1 MCAIALALR
10 KDDSMRAKGSTHHTA
25 ASEAALGRVAAEQA
39 LNALLGGHV
48 ATELGYVAEDLR
60 DLRLL
65 TVWEDLRAESIRHL
79 LYVSLPE
86 SRASRIG
93 RACVQEVKSK
103 GCSVCL
109 RFLSE
114 TCYPTVNRDTLPKNA
129 VCEYAMLMD
138 GFNARG

>member
-10 KDDSMRAKGSTHHTA
+10 KDDSMCLRAKGSTHHTA

-65 TVWEDLRAESIRHL
+65 TVEVSSAESKRH
-79 LYVSLPE
+79 
-86 SRASRIG
+86 
-93 RACVQEVKSK
+93 
-103 GCSVCL
+103 
-109 RFLSE
+109 FL
-114 TCYPTVNRDTLPKNA
+114 CFVRR
-129 VCEYAMLMD
+129 EY
-138 GFNARG
+138 R

>member
-10 KDDSMRAKGSTHHTA
+10 KDDSMCLRAKGSTHHTA

-65 TVWEDLRAESIRHL
+65 TVEVRRAESKRH
-79 LYVSLPE
+79 
-86 SRASRIG
+86 
-93 RACVQEVKSK
+93 
-103 GCSVCL
+103 
-109 RFLSE
+109 FLCFVRSE
-114 TCYPTVNRDTLPKNA
+114 YR
-129 VCEYAMLMD
+129 
-138 GFNARG
+138 

>member
-1 MCAIALALR
+1 MCL
-10 KDDSMRAKGSTHHTA
+10 RAKGSTHHTA

-65 TVWEDLRAESIRHL
+65 TMEVHAESKSHL
-79 LYVSLPE
+79 LARKSCVENRQSLCT
-86 SRASRIG
+86 G
-93 RACVQEVKSK
+93 GQEQRVLRGPTISSGNMKSL
-103 GCSVCL
+103 SVA
-109 RFLSE
+109 
-114 TCYPTVNRDTLPKNA
+114 PKNA
-129 VCEYAMLMD
+129 GCAFAMLMD